1 MTAQSF
7 PTRNRDHDLLPENS
21 VTQWF
26 LRIVSIWHFLVS
38 ITALA
43 GIIILW
49 VGVMEFPTYQ
59 RIIASVIIAV
69 MGIASGFAVPL
80 IRHRDHRGRVLSLV
94 VNYLGFLIFL
104 LISLHL
110 FGAFT
115 GIDSLANTF
124 GRGIPLLGL
133 FVSGYLIFGFGDKLD
148 NHPQRQETVRN
159 IGKVVMGLSL
169 IGFLLAVGLLQGIL
183 TFLDQLNTP
192 RNIFLVIGTILFGF
206 LSWQMWQRPVAI
218 AMNESSRDLEM
229 LNGYLFLSPNLI
241 GFLLFFAGPLLLS
254 LYVSFTNADGF
265 GNQDWIGLK
274 NYLEI
279 FNLTI
284 AKLQTPVQAAS
295 EVINVKVYDELW
307 RFTIFGSS
315 YVIGAEDKLL
325 WIGLRNTFL
334 FVLMAVPLSVIPAL
348 FLANVL
354 DSGLP
359 GMRFFRAVYFIPS
372 VAAVVGVALI
382 WQWLY
387 NSTVGWINYFIT
399 TIVEGIN
406 SLGGH
411 LVDPYIG
418 WLSDTKVA
426 LLAVVIISAWQWLGY
441 NTILYLAGLQNIPKA
456 LYEAASIDG
465 ANRFNKFWRITVPL
479 LGPTTFFVIST
490 TTIQAMQ
497 IFDQVYVLTRPP
509 GGPGTSTMTMV
520 LYLYTQGFRNFHQG
534 YSSAIAWVLF
544 ALILGLTLL
553 QFQRQRAAGS
563 S

>member
-1 MTAQSF
+1 
-7 PTRNRDHDLLPENS
+7 
-21 VTQWF
+21 
-26 LRIVSIWHFLVS
+26 
-38 ITALA
+38 
-43 GIIILW
+43 
-49 VGVMEFPTYQ
+49 
-59 RIIASVIIAV
+59 
-69 MGIASGFAVPL
+69 
-80 IRHRDHRGRVLSLV
+80 
-94 VNYLGFLIFL
+94 
-104 LISLHL
+104 
-110 FGAFT
+110 
-115 GIDSLANTF
+115 
-124 GRGIPLLGL
+124 
-133 FVSGYLIFGFGDKLD
+133 
-148 NHPQRQETVRN
+148 
-159 IGKVVMGLSL
+159 
-169 IGFLLAVGLLQGIL
+169 
-183 TFLDQLNTP
+183 
-192 RNIFLVIGTILFGF
+192 
-206 LSWQMWQRPVAI
+206 
-218 AMNESSRDLEM
+218 
-229 LNGYLFLSPNLI
+229 
-241 GFLLFFAGPLLLS
+241 
-254 LYVSFTNADGF
+254 
-265 GNQDWIGLK
+265 
-274 NYLEI
+274 
-279 FNLTI
+279 
-284 AKLQTPVQAAS
+284 
-295 EVINVKVYDELW
+295 
-307 RFTIFGSS
+307 
-315 YVIGAEDKLL
+315 
-325 WIGLRNTFL
+325 
-334 FVLMAVPLSVIPAL
+334 MAVPLSVIPAL

-534 YSSAIAWVLF
+534 YSSAIDWVLF